1 MAPGRSA
8 TMLGWALLLP
18 ACMHYVTVLPPSEPP
33 PEPAKAAVAPDGGP
47 APTTSTAA
55 PAVSAGPA
63 SASEGPAAPPT
74 VSPELLARM
83 TFRGEMPTAT
93 NLNDPAAQ
101 NANASSSYC
110 RKEVE
115 RRKLPVVR
123 VKSAAKGISDTVRIS
138 GAFNEVKLVVP
149 EGKHGMLDC
158 RLALALDD
166 FTKVLHEF
174 GIVELQID
182 NFYRPNAKLPG
193 QKKDSQHAH
202 GLAIDLT
209 VLKTADGRTFTPADW
224 GASIG
229 EKACGPEAVM
239 SEPSEARVDLRNLF
253 CEVGRRRIFHTVL
266 SPSFNAAHQSH
277 FHLDIK
283 RDAKHASVR

>member
-1 MAPGRSA
+1 
-8 TMLGWALLLP
+8 MLGWALFLLP
-18 ACMHYVTVLPPSEPP
+18 ACMHYVTVLPPSEPSADP
-33 PEPAKAAVAPDGGP
+33 APEAAIAADGAAPTPSSTAQSRPEASAEPAAAA
-47 APTTSTAA
+47 
-55 PAVSAGPA
+55 
-63 SASEGPAAPPT
+63 EGPAAAPT
-74 VSPELLARM
+74 VAPELLARM
-83 TFRGEMPTAT
+83 TFRGEMPTVT
-93 NLNDPAAQ
+93 SLNDPAAQ

-115 RRKLPVVR
+115 RRKLAVTR

-166 FTKVLHEF
+166 FTKVLREF
-174 GIVELQID
+174 GFVSLQID

-229 EKACGPEAVM
+229 EVACGPDAVM